1 MTVREA
7 MRRNLL
13 TLLISATALSLIA
26 VVPLFPSGKAEARV
40 GARMSNFTLPAIP
53 GGPTRGRFR
62 LAQHLGEDVIAV
74 VFWATWCIPCR
85 NELPLYQELWEQ
97 HREDGF
103 AVVAITMDGSS
114 TLPQAACWARRL
126 GLQFPVVSDLD
137 TSVTSRINPRR
148 TAPFSMWID
157 HNGRIARETE
167 GFNLSERDEIVA
179 GIGALVRARNADNS
193 D

>member
-1 MTVREA
+1 MTVEMA
-7 MRRNLL
+7 MRRKIIA
-13 TLLISATALSLIA
+13 LLIPLVALSLLVLI
-26 VVPLFPSGKAEARV
+26 PGFPSGHAEARV
-40 GARMSNFTLPAIP
+40 GGRMAPFTLPAIP

-62 LAQHLGEDVIAV
+62 LSEHLGENVVAV

-85 NELPLYQELWEQ
+85 NELPIYQELWNE
-97 HREDGF
+97 HRENGLT
-103 AVVAITMDGSS
+103 VVAITMDGSS
-114 TLPQAACWARRL
+114 TLPQAASWARRL
-126 GLQFPVVSDLD
+126 GLRFPVVSDLD

-157 HNGRIARETE
+157 HNGRIARENE

-179 GIGALVRARNADNS
+179 GIGQLVRARNAES